1 MRARHWYC
9 FETLRGTEGQATIK
23 NEPIC
28 PEESIFLIE
37 SFPQGFVPSQYFSP
51 VVSDENWTYPIYFFP
66 LKGCIFLHSRGLY
79 HTDVTALLSG
89 TMPGSRGTAT
99 SREDLK
105 NCFQIPNSTRIS
117 LFLSICSAPAFQA
130 DSS

>member
-1 MRARHWYC
+1 M
-9 FETLRGTEGQATIK
+9 EGQATIK

-28 PEESIFLIE
+28 PEESIFLIK

-66 LKGCIFLHSRGLY
+66 LKGYIFLHSRGLY
-79 HTDVTALLSG
+79 HTDVAALLSG
-89 TMPGSRGTAT
+89 TMPGSQGTAT

-117 LFLSICSAPAFQA
+117 LFLSICSGPAFQA